1 MARANIV
8 LIDDDPLIRS
18 LGKELLE
25 ALGYR
30 VATAQDGM
38 EAIQV
43 YRRQDRVDLVILD
56 YHLPDRNGH
65 LVMQDILALDPGI
78 RIMMT
83 SGYFSSKEAA
93 RLKESGAAGLID
105 KPFRLKELAARIREV
120 LTEDFRSVRRPP
132 APAGQT

>member
-25 ALGYR
+25 GLGYR
-30 VATAQDGM
+30 VATAQDGI

-56 YHLPDRNGH
+56 YHLPNRSGH
-65 LVMQDILALDPGI
+65 LVMQDILDLDPGI

-83 SGYFSSKEAA
+83 SGYFSSEEVA
-93 RLKESGAAGLID
+93 RLKASGAAGLID

-120 LTEDFRSVRRPP
+120 LT
-132 APAGQT
+132 